1 VLLLLKQ
8 TESVSLYFTSGT
20 HFVLEESER
29 ISENSGYNEEHE

>member
-1 VLLLLKQ
+1 MLLLKQ
-8 TESVSLYFTSGT
+8 TESVSLYITSGT

>member
-1 VLLLLKQ
+1 VLLLKQ
-8 TESVSLYFTSGT
+8 TELFSLYIISGT